1 MEHWFSDT
9 TPAPLAPPPVDA
21 LGRFEP
27 LRRAERILLRACW
40 AGDIAKIGLQRPG
53 APEPTV
59 TVRGSFL
66 SFLARGGSPEFPV
79 APRRI
84 QVVGAWI
91 EGVLDLGDAEVRSAL
106 WFFRCV
112 FDRPLLLDGARVH
125 GPVSL
130 PGCRLPGL
138 LGDRLA
144 VAGDLA
150 INAGCKIRGEL
161 RLTRAR
167 VAGDLRLDRLVLLPA
182 RDAPTQRTALQADF
196 LRVDGDML
204 LGGGFDAHGE
214 VRALG
219 ARIGGSF
226 DASGAKF
233 TASVDSRGARRVA
246 LGLDGA
252 QVEGDLKLAA
262 GFSAAGAVRLRRVR
276 VGGDVDCSAAA
287 FDVAGDAA
295 WTEGHVL
302 MLERAEIGGTL
313 ELRRL
318 PGPLMGANLEQA
330 QADALSDDDTTW
342 GERIALDGFRYRRL
356 APGAPLDAPFRLRWL
371 QRQPPEHL
379 RTDWRDAPWTHLA
392 AVLRAAG
399 EARAASTLAIAHET
413 ARRRAGRVGRGLPPP
428 LAALASATHAADGWL
443 TGHGHRPGRLLLALA
458 LAWLAG
464 TALYAVAD
472 LHGQIAGSAGFVP
485 AVHAADRLVPGL
497 EFGPPGRFVPV
508 DAAQAGC
515 IDTFAAAPCARLGA
529 VVADALLPPVGWLG
543 LFGFA
548 AALLRKPRRRA

>member
-59 TVRGSFL
+59 TLRGSFL
-66 SFLARGGSPEFPV
+66 AFLAKGGSPEIPV

-91 EGVLDLGDAEVRSAL
+91 EGPLDLGDADVRSAL

-130 PGCRLPGL
+130 PGCRLPGM
-138 LGDRLA
+138 LGERLQ
-144 VAGDLA
+144 VAGDLS

-167 VAGDLRLDRLVLLPA
+167 IQGDLRLDRLVLLPA

-196 LRVDGDML
+196 VRVEGDVL

-214 VRALG
+214 VRAVG
-219 ARIGGSF
+219 ARIGGAF
-226 DASGAKF
+226 DASGAKL

-246 LGLDGA
+246 LSLDGA
-252 QVEGDLKLAA
+252 SIEGDVRLAA
-262 GFSAAGAVRLRRVR
+262 GFSAAGAVRLRRAR
-276 VGGDVDCSAAA
+276 IGGDLDCSAAA

-302 MLERAEIGGTL
+302 VLEKAEIGGTL

-318 PGPLMGANLEQA
+318 PGPLMGANLEQL
-330 QADALSDDDTTW
+330 QADALADDESTW
-342 GERIALDGFRYRRL
+342 GERIAIDGFRYRRL
-356 APGAPLDAPFRLRWL
+356 LAGAPLDAPFRLRWL

-379 RTDWRDAPWTHLA
+379 GTDWRDTPWTQA
-392 AVLRAAG
+392 ESALREAG
-399 EARAASTLAIAHET
+399 EARAATAVAIAHET
-413 ARRRAGRVGRGLPPP
+413 ARRRARRVGRGLPAP
-428 LAALASATHAADGWL
+428 LAAVAPAAHTIDGWL
-443 TGHGHRPGRLLLALA
+443 TGHGHRPARLLVALA
-458 LAWLAG
+458 VAWAVG
-464 TALYAVAD
+464 TVVYAVAD
-472 LHGQIAGSAGFVP
+472 AQGRTGGAARFSP
-485 AVHAADRLVPGL
+485 ALHAADVLLPGL
-497 EFGPPGRFVPV
+497 EFGSPGRSSTLT
-508 DAAQAGC
+508 AAGEGC
-515 IDTFAAAPCARLGA
+515 LAAPSAPACARLA
-529 VVADALLPPVGWLG
+529 AAAADVLLPPVGWLG
-543 LFGFA
+543 LLAFVTAF
-548 AALLRKPRRRA
+548 LRKPRRRA